1 MRNQSYRD
9 KRIFLGCQESL
20 RSHGCRK
27 VASHVLSATQVGHPP
42 FKLDATKIK
51 VERNYSFGAQM
62 LESMGDYSNSIN
74 VSGGDV
80 FYKCE
85 CQAKHVTVTYWDKS
99 GILDVEEL

>member
-1 MRNQSYRD
+1 
-9 KRIFLGCQESL
+9 
-20 RSHGCRK
+20 
-27 VASHVLSATQVGHPP
+27 
-42 FKLDATKIK
+42 
-51 VERNYSFGAQM
+51 M

-85 CQAKHVTVTYWDKS
+85 CQATHVTVTYWDKS